1 MSPRDDYF
9 WPTLCRQY
17 AAFLESIGY
26 VEEGETDT
34 EEETDDDEIPEGYLI
49 ATDSESDWS
58 DDDDDDLPSM
68 EEVARLS
75 N

>member
-1 MSPRDDYF
+1 MPPRDDCF
-9 WPTLCRQY
+9 WSTLCYQY
-17 AAFLESIGY
+17 SEFLKSIGY
-26 VEEGETDT
+26 VEEEETDT
-34 EEETDDDEIPEGYLI
+34 EVETDDDEIPEGYLI
-49 ATDSESDWS
+49 DTDSESDWS